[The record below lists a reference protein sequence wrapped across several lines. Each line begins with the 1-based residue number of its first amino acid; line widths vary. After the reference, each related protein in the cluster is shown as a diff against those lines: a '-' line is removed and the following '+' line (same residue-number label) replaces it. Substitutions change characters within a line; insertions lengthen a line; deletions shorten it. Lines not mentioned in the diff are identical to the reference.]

1 MGEFHHLR
9 RSTRHRKPYTSST
22 FVCVVLLW
30 SGHYS
35 VNMATRSQN
44 TSETGAYVLI
54 VALIVA
60 AIAVAGMMF
69 CTQTGLLRL

>member
-1 MGEFHHLR
+1 
-9 RSTRHRKPYTSST
+9 
-22 FVCVVLLW
+22 
-30 SGHYS
+30 
-35 VNMATRSQN
+35 MATRSQN